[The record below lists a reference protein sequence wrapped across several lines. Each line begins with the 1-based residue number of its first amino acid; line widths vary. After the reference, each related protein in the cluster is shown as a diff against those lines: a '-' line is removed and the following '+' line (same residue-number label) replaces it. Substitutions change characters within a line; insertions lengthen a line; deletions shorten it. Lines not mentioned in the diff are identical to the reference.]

1 MTDAQHSAV
10 SAPPDTAPPA
20 TAVPDTAVRDGAGKN
35 ADHDPGKYPDKDP
48 GPQAVLFD
56 MDGLLV
62 DSEPLWFEVETD
74 VMTRLGGT
82 WTAADQQALLGSAL
96 PNSVRYFLERA
107 QRPADPAEVAE
118 WMMGGI
124 VAKVR
129 ERGVTI
135 MPGAAEL
142 VAEVEAAGL
151 PYALVTSSQRRF
163 VDAVLSRI
171 GLRFPVVVSANDVT
185 RGKPDP
191 EPYLLAARRLGA
203 DPGRCV
209 VLEDS
214 ITGVTAAE
222 AAGCL
227 VVAVPTLRTIEPRP
241 GRLVVRS
248 LSDISLG
255 WLRAAWDGHP
265 GLGAA
270 LAGASLSAL
279 LIRLTGRRSPSSS
292 PPRPARRHPLPAH
305 AAGSGTRPG
314 DPSR

>member
-10 SAPPDTAPPA
+10 SAPPDTALPE
-20 TAVPDTAVRDGAGKN
+20 
-35 ADHDPGKYPDKDP
+35 
-48 GPQAVLFD
+48 AVLFD

-129 ERGVTI
+129 EQGVTI

-191 EPYLLAARRLGA
+191 EPYLLAARRLG
-203 DPGRCV
+203 
-209 VLEDS
+209 
-214 ITGVTAAE
+214 
-222 AAGCL
+222 
-227 VVAVPTLRTIEPRP
+227 VAVPTLRTIEPRP

-270 LAGASLSAL
+270 LAGASLSRPTDPLYWPPLAVVFSA
-279 LIRLTGRRSPSSS
+279 TAGAPASASGSRSGKW
-292 PPRPARRHPLPAH
+292 H
-305 AAGSGTRPG
+305 AAR
-314 DPSR
+314 

>member
-1 MTDAQHSAV
+1 M
-10 SAPPDTAPPA
+10 
-20 TAVPDTAVRDGAGKN
+20 
-35 ADHDPGKYPDKDP
+35 
-48 GPQAVLFD
+48 
-56 MDGLLV
+56 
-62 DSEPLWFEVETD
+62 
-74 VMTRLGGT
+74 
-82 WTAADQQALLGSAL
+82 
-96 PNSVRYFLERA
+96 
-107 QRPADPAEVAE
+107 
-118 WMMGGI
+118 
-124 VAKVR
+124 
-129 ERGVTI
+129 
-135 MPGAAEL
+135 
-142 VAEVEAAGL
+142 
-151 PYALVTSSQRRF
+151 
-163 VDAVLSRI
+163 
-171 GLRFPVVVSANDVT
+171 VVSANDVT

-270 LAGASLSAL
+270 LAGARIADPEFVQFHPTDPLYWPPLAVVFSA
-279 LIRLTGRRSPSSS
+279 TAGAPASASGSRSGKW
-292 PPRPARRHPLPAH
+292 H
-305 AAGSGTRPG
+305 AAR
-314 DPSR
+314 

>member
-1 MTDAQHSAV
+1 
-10 SAPPDTAPPA
+10 
-20 TAVPDTAVRDGAGKN
+20 
-35 ADHDPGKYPDKDP
+35 
-48 GPQAVLFD
+48 
-56 MDGLLV
+56 
-62 DSEPLWFEVETD
+62 
-74 VMTRLGGT
+74 
-82 WTAADQQALLGSAL
+82 
-96 PNSVRYFLERA
+96 
-107 QRPADPAEVAE
+107 
-118 WMMGGI
+118 
-124 VAKVR
+124 
-129 ERGVTI
+129 

-270 LAGASLSAL
+270 LAGASLSRPTDPLYWPPLAVVFSA
-279 LIRLTGRRSPSSS
+279 TAGAPASASGSRSGKW
-292 PPRPARRHPLPAH
+292 H
-305 AAGSGTRPG
+305 AAR
-314 DPSR
+314 

>member
-1 MTDAQHSAV
+1 VTKAHDAAV
-10 SAPPDTAPPA
+10 SAASAAPLPN
-20 TAVPDTAVRDGAGKN
+20 G
-35 ADHDPGKYPDKDP
+35 KDP

-74 VMTRLGGT
+74 VMGRLGGT
-82 WTAADQQALLGSAL
+82 WTEADQQALLGSTL

-107 QRPADPAEVAE
+107 RVPADPAEVAE
-118 WMMGGI
+118 WMIGGI

-129 ERGVTI
+129 EHGVTI

-142 VAEVEAAGL
+142 VAEVEVAGL

-163 VDAVLSRI
+163 VDGVLSRI
-171 GLRFPVVVSANDVT
+171 GLRFPVLVCANDVT

-191 EPYLLAARRLGA
+191 EPYLLAAQRLGA
-203 DPGRCV
+203 DPRRCL

-222 AAGCL
+222 AAGCR
-227 VVAVPTLRTIEPRP
+227 VVAVPTLRDIEPRP

-248 LSDISLG
+248 LHDVSLP
-255 WLRAAWDGHP
+255 WLRAAW
-265 GLGAA
+265 
-270 LAGASLSAL
+270 
-279 LIRLTGRRSPSSS
+279 
-292 PPRPARRHPLPAH
+292 
-305 AAGSGTRPG
+305 AAGR
-314 DPSR
+314 